1 MWDSLSIHESSF
13 RVMDGAISAQ
23 VFRQPPL
30 PYTGDQTTSDMLV
43 YNFQPPY
50 KSDQWHFSS
59 RPFGETFA
67 TTSGEK
73 CQRQVRFDRD
83 DRQGGL
89 EKT

>member
-1 MWDSLSIHESSF
+1 MFSDNL
-13 RVMDGAISAQ
+13 Q
-23 VFRQPPL
+23 L
-30 PYTGDQTTSDMLV
+30 PYTWDQTTSDMLV
-43 YNFQPPY
+43 YNLQLPY

-73 CQRQVRFDRD
+73 CQRQVRYDRD

-89 EKT
+89 EKNMNNI